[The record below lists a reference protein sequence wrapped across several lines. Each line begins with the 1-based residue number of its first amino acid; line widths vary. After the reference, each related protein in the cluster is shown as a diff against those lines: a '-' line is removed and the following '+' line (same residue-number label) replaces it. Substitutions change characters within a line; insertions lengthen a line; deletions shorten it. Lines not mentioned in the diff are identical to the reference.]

1 MASRDRVFQRLAMTV
16 RRSFCRLVIGGPDGI
31 RGAVAIEFAIVASI
45 LIVMA
50 IGVVDV
56 GMGFYRKM
64 QVQNAAQAGAY
75 YAMRHGFVPSSIAAA
90 VTAATA
96 FSGISAS
103 PGPRQYCGCPSNT
116 GIVTIDC
123 SSKCPDGST
132 AARYVEVSA
141 QGTYNTILIYPT
153 FPKSFPLAALS
164 TVRLP

>member
-1 MASRDRVFQRLAMTV
+1 MASRDRVFQRRVMTV
-16 RRSFCRLVIGGPDGI
+16 RQSFCRLATGGHDGI
-31 RGAVAIEFAIVASI
+31 RGAAGIEFAILASI

-75 YAMRHGFVPSSIAAA
+75 YAMRHGFAPTSIANA

-103 PGPRQYCGCPSNT
+103 PAPRQYCGCPSNT
-116 GIVTIDC
+116 GIATIDC
-123 SSKCPDGST
+123 SSTCPDGST
-132 AARYVEVSA
+132 AAKYVEVSA
-141 QGTYNTILIYPT
+141 QGTYNTILIYPS
-153 FPKSFPLAALS
+153 FPQSFPLASMS

>member
-1 MASRDRVFQRLAMTV
+1 MVSRDRVFQRVAMTA
-16 RRSFCRLVIGGPDGI
+16 RQSFCRLVIGGHEGI
-31 RGAVAIEFAIVASI
+31 RGAAAIEFAIVASI

-75 YAMRHGFVPSSIAAA
+75 YAMRNGFAPSSIANA

-103 PGPRQYCGCPSNT
+103 PAPRLYCGCPSNT
-116 GIVTIDC
+116 DIATIDC
-123 SSKCPDGST
+123 SSKCPDGSI

-141 QGTYNTILIYPT
+141 QGTYNTILIYPI
-153 FPKSFPLAALS
+153 FPESFTLTALS